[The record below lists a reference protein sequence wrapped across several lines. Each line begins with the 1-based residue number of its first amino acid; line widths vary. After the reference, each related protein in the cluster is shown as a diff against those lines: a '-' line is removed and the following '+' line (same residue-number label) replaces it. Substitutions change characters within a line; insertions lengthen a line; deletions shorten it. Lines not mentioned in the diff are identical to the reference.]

1 MTDCTRLSDR
11 IPEVALAGAGWTPE
25 EAQHLR
31 GCRSCQLEWELLRAT
46 GRLGSGLPAFDASA
60 HTRALRQRLD
70 RAAVNRRRRPWRLAG
85 VAAAAA
91 VAGVLWSGREPERP
105 PPSEAAVARLQ
116 IPLPELEGLQPAE
129 LDSVLRMMDNP
140 SSEPD
145 PVEPAD
151 SGNLTG
157 EELETVLDYWEG

>member
-1 MTDCTRLSDR
+1 L
-11 IPEVALAGAGWTPE
+11 
-25 EAQHLR
+25 
-31 GCRSCQLEWELLRAT
+31 
-46 GRLGSGLPAFDASA
+46 
-60 HTRALRQRLD
+60 
-70 RAAVNRRRRPWRLAG
+70 
-85 VAAAAA
+85 AAAAA